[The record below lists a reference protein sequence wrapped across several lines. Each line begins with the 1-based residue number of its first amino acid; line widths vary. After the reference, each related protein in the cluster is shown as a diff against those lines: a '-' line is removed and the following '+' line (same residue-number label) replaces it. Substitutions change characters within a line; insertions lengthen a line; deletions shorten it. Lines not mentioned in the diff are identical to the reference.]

1 MGLFKCETC
10 FKTYKTKNGLIRHH
24 NGKRVVTENFNI
36 QPTQCSTSAPIDEV
50 KTIVNTLSQDNLT
63 ELLKE
68 IQEYLSVDKCFTPE
82 FPDAMKKYNF
92 LDTDNQLPLDIKKIQ
107 ETFIKKCDA
116 DEYYSV
122 FTVI

>member
-24 NGKRVVTENFNI
+24 NAKRVVTENCNI
-36 QPTQCSTSAPIDEV
+36 QPTQCRTSAPIDEV
-50 KTIVNTLSQDNLT
+50 KTVVNTLSEDNLT

-68 IQEYLSVDKCFTPE
+68 IQEHLSVDKCFTPE

-92 LDTDNQLPLDIKKIQ
+92 LDTDNQLLLDIKKIQ
-107 ETFIKKCDA
+107 KTFIKKYDA
-116 DEYYSV
+116 DKYYSV

>member
-1 MGLFKCETC
+1 MGLFNCETC

-24 NGKRVVTENFNI
+24 NAKRAVTENFNI